1 MRFGIV
7 SIRGVKGSAVY
18 FRHQNRAE
26 CNAFMKEHGMIRT
39 SWDWRS
45 ETKRGEIWLDY
56 STRKWTACWWFR
68 PRKVELIGQ

>member
-7 SIRGVKGSAVY
+7 GIRGVKGSAIY
-18 FRHQNRAE
+18 FRHQRRSE

-45 ETKRGEIWLDY
+45 EI
-56 STRKWTACWWFR
+56 
-68 PRKVELIGQ
+68 